1 MIAQPTASAVILP
14 EPEPNRKEHT
24 NVATY
29 RRVPIENC
37 IVDPRYQREIKE
49 RHPALRDEFDPALL
63 GVLEGSER
71 DSGEVAVFDGQH
83 RLERLRRDGQA
94 TAPVMV
100 HQGLT
105 PEQEADLFR
114 RLQEGRQPLSQVET
128 FRARLFAEDPVAVSM
143 DGIAR
148 SKGFTIGAGPGS
160 LQAIVAVERVFNRGN
175 LEETLDFLNLW
186 HGEKRALESGMID
199 GLSRFLELYPEAD
212 RERVR
217 ELLAD
222 TSPTVIWRRTVEVM
236 EVARSSRAR
245 AVLEVIRSLI
255 SSRKHP
261 LPTVASALE
270 QRVEAVR
277 AGQGRGYRRRVT
289 LEQVRDAAR
298 ELGVFYPEQLAEKLE
313 ISPRSLTK
321 RGGYLEQL
329 INRSIPAIARH
340 RAGTKGQGGGG
351 RFYYEYL
358 RPQPGKRNR
367 VKAPPPEA
375 VAVRAASNGHGPV
388 GHVPRVSDPAVQEVV
403 NELYALGI
411 RMEQGGSYLKAFP
424 PNGSKPVSISKSS
437 TGGRAKTLRGKL
449 RRAGINVK
457 R

>member
-1 MIAQPTASAVILP
+1 MTAAAVILP
-14 EPEPNRKEHT
+14 EPEPKEEHT
-24 NVATY
+24 VASY
-29 RRVPIENC
+29 KRVPIESC

-49 RHPALRDEFDPALL
+49 RHPALQDEFDPALL

-71 DSGEVAVFDGQH
+71 ANGKVAIFDGQH
-83 RLERLRRDGQA
+83 RLLRLKREKQA

-148 SKGFTIGAGPGS
+148 AHGFTIGAGPGS
-160 LQAIVAVERVFNRGN
+160 LQAVVAVERVFNRGN
-175 LEETLDFLNLW
+175 LEETLAFLKLW
-186 HGEKRALESGMID
+186 KGEKRALEAGMID
-199 GLSRFLELYPEAD
+199 GLSRFLDLYPEAD
-212 RERVR
+212 RARVK
-217 ELLAD
+217 EILAD

-236 EVARSSRAR
+236 EVVRSSRAR
-245 AVLEVIRSLI
+245 AVLEVVRGLC

-270 QRVEAVR
+270 QRV
-277 AGQGRGYRRRVT
+277 QSSRGHSYRRRVT

-298 ELGVFYPEQLAEKLE
+298 ELGVFYPEQLGEKLG
-313 ISPRSLTK
+313 ISPTSLTK

-340 RAGTKGQGGGG
+340 RAPSKGRGGGG

-358 RPQPGKRNR
+358 RPQPGIPAAKRT
-367 VKAPPPEA
+367 KAPPPEVMA
-375 VAVRAASNGHGPV
+375 AQRANLNGSVSG
-388 GHVPRVSDPAVQEVV
+388 GAVPRVSDPKVQEVV
-403 NELYALGI
+403 NELFALGV
-411 RMEQGGSYLKAFP
+411 RMEQGGSHLKVFP
-424 PNGSKPVSISKSS
+424 PNGGRVVSISKSS
-437 TGGRAKTLRGKL
+437 TAGRTKTLRGKL
-449 RRAGINVK
+449 RRAGISVK